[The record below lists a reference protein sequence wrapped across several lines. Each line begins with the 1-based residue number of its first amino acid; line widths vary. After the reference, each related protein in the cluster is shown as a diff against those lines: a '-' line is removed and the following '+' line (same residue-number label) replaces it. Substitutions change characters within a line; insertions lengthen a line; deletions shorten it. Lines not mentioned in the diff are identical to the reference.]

1 MLISERVSE
10 VGQVIFALS
19 MITDG
24 RASSLSS
31 AWHGLNHEHIVDQY
45 MSSISCDSDWVQK
58 ALGEFGSWLD
68 YLENMPG
75 RQHTVAIRKMIS
87 WLDSIIA
94 PFAQEGVL
102 DT

>member
-1 MLISERVSE
+1 
-10 VGQVIFALS
+10 

-24 RASSLSS
+24 RASKLAS
-31 AWHGLNHEHIVDQY
+31 AWHGLDLEQIVEQY

-68 YLENMPG
+68 FLENVPD
-75 RQHTVAIRKMIS
+75 RQHRQAIRKMIS
-87 WLDSIIA
+87 WLDSVIA

-102 DT
+102 ETYVHFVVLWSCAES

>member
-1 MLISERVSE
+1 
-10 VGQVIFALS
+10 

-24 RASSLSS
+24 RASKLAS
-31 AWHGLNHEHIVDQY
+31 AWNRLDLEQIVEQY

-68 YLENMPG
+68 FLENVPD
-75 RQHTVAIRKMIS
+75 RQHRQAIRKMIS
-87 WLDSIIA
+87 WLDSVIA

-102 DT
+102 ETYVHFVVLWSCAES